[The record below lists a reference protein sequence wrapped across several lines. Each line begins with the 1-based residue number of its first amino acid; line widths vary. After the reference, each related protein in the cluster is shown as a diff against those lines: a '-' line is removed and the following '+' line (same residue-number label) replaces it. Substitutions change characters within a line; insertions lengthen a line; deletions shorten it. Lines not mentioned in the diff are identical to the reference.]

1 VWVTAYAGEEDRIG
15 AQIVDIPQNDLFRS
29 TFTNSS
35 RSCFCF
41 LMSAGSKLT
50 VVASEKWLS
59 DREQDDDSGF
69 SEANFRKPGKDYL
82 LLCSSKIIWKKTK

>member
-1 VWVTAYAGEEDRIG
+1 
-15 AQIVDIPQNDLFRS
+15 
-29 TFTNSS
+29 
-35 RSCFCF
+35 
-41 LMSAGSKLT
+41 MSAGSKLT